1 MDEHH
6 GDSGD
11 DARHGQGEDDPGKY
25 MPAAAP
31 QILCRLNEQGVDL
44 HDDGVKGQDHIGQV
58 VVHHAQNHCAC
69 GADEGQGADAEQ
81 PQELVDDAG
90 IPQQAH
96 PGQGPQEEAHTHGQH
111 DQQVQKPLH
120 PRPLPGD
127 EIGDRIADDQTDE
140 RRNQGVPHRA
150 QEDPGKGAG
159 EDLGQIVQR
168 KQTGGRISQSVEH
181 HNAQGNQD
189 KDGHPDDI
197 GDGEEEGP
205 PGPPAR
211 GGFRVILL
219 HLRHPPSVRR
229 ILRNRS
235 CSRRIGRSTR
245 SWA

>member
-1 MDEHH
+1 M
-6 GDSGD
+6 
-11 DARHGQGEDDPGKY
+11 
-25 MPAAAP
+25 MPVS
-31 QILCRLNEQGVDL
+31 R
-44 HDDGVKGQDHIGQV
+44 
-58 VVHHAQNHCAC
+58 
-69 GADEGQGADAEQ
+69 
-81 PQELVDDAG
+81 
-90 IPQQAH
+90 QQAH

-229 ILRNRS
+229 ILRNRNAVVAELAGVLALGHDMDVL
-235 CSRRIGRSTR
+235 RVETDADDGPHRMVIRGLNEPLEALKSTMM
-245 SWA
+245 S